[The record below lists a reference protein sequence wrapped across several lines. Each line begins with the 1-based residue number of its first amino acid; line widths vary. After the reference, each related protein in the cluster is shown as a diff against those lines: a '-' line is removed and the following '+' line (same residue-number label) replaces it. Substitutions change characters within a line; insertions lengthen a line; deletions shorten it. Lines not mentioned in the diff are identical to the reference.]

1 MAGESNPAYE
11 EYIEIGAR
19 DLAGDAI
26 LFGLRMNDGVNL
38 EELALR
44 FDIPPEC
51 LGSVRTFFGKLM
63 TEGLMNESNG
73 FFMLTQSGRMRCD
86 AIATEIP
93 EIEVQKL

>member
-1 MAGESNPAYE
+1 MTRESDPVYE
-11 EYIEIGAR
+11 EYVEIGSR

-38 EELALR
+38 DELALR
-44 FDIPPEC
+44 FDIPSEC

-63 TEGLMNESNG
+63 TEGLMKESNG

-86 AIATEIP
+86 AIAAETP
-93 EIEVQKL
+93 ELEVQKL